1 MACCFGGSVY
11 GEAMTEPERE
21 GFYETDCLDGVKW
34 FRLYFDWSQ
43 ACMPYSIYARD
54 SLSIILT

>member
-34 FRLYFDWSQ
+34 FRLYFDWS
-43 ACMPYSIYARD
+43 
-54 SLSIILT
+54 